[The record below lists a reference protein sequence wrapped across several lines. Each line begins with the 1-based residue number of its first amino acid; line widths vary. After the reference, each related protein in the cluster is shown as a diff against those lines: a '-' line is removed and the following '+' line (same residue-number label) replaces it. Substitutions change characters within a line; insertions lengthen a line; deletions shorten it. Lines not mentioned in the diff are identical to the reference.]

1 MKSWILIVSY
11 LWKDTWKR
19 WFEQPGSV
27 LARVVVTTVMVG
39 ISIIMLV
46 AFAMQIHKVREQVKM
61 IGVDSMK
68 IVEYPMQ
75 EDLVFGESEARFS
88 SIAQWGELLLL
99 KKINISGNTSE
110 RERVDVMTYGISSI
124 LPLENYLKTGHKE
137 FLLTDKY
144 ADGMIIEIEIGGRWI
159 PAVCLHP
166 TGEHS
171 RLLQRPT
178 LFIPSDQ
185 YSSVEMRGYAQIY
198 FFKRDEDGPDISEI
212 EEAVKLI
219 DSVESRGRV
228 DVQSASYFKKQLDQM
243 EKQQKVMRFTMA
255 GLLGGALALIYGTLS
270 ILEFSQQRYVS
281 ALMRSFGVP
290 RLFLA
295 ARSVLESI
303 AIVNLVSFGVIYGL
317 RELHDKI
324 YKVLRLQNMD
334 VDLNTLYFS
343 EEILWVVICVNLGV
357 ILSSIPTIRAMGKP
371 VGKILS

>member
-46 AFAMQIHKVREQVKM
+46 AFAMQIHKVREQVKT

-68 IVEYPMQ
+68 IVEYPQ
-75 EDLVFGESEARFS
+75 PEDYVFGESEARFS
-88 SIAQWGELLLL
+88 SIDQWGELLLL
-99 KKINISGNTSE
+99 KKVNISGNTSE

-124 LPLENYLKTGHKE
+124 LPLEYYLKTGHKE
-137 FLLTDKY
+137 FLLTKKY
-144 ADGMIIEIEIGGRWI
+144 ADGLIIEIDVGGRWI

-166 TGEHS
+166 TDEHA
-171 RLLQRPT
+171 RILQRPT
-178 LFIPSDQ
+178 LLIPSEQ
-185 YSSVEMRGYAQIY
+185 YSSVERSGYAQVY
-198 FFKRDEDGPDISEI
+198 FFKRDADSPEISEI
-212 EEAVKLI
+212 EETIKHM
-219 DSVESRGRV
+219 DSVENRGRV

-243 EKQQKVMRFTMA
+243 EKQQKIMRFTMA

-290 RLFLA
+290 RVFLA
-295 ARSVLESI
+295 ARSVLESM

-317 RELHDKI
+317 KELHSNI
-324 YKVLRLQNMD
+324 YKALRLQNIEI
-334 VDLNTLYFS
+334 DLNTLYFS
-343 EEILWVVICVNLGV
+343 EEVLWVVICVNLGV